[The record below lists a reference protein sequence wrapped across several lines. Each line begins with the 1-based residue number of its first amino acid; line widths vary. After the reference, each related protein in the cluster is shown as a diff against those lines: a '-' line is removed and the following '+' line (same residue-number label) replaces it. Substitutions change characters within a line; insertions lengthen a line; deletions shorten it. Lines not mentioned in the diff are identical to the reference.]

1 MIYIPTSLSC
11 LQEAVQCVRE
21 MKSPG
26 MISVFVRESI
36 SHSLEKS
43 TFARVYVGKLF
54 GELARG
60 QLLTE
65 EKFSI
70 G

>member
-1 MIYIPTSLSC
+1 M
-11 LQEAVQCVRE
+11 RE

-26 MISVFVRESI
+26 MMNVFVRESI
-36 SHSLEKS
+36 NYSLEKS
-43 TFARVYVGKLF
+43 APARVYVGKLF
-54 GELARG
+54 GELAKD

-65 EKFSI
+65 EKFII

>member
-1 MIYIPTSLSC
+1 M
-11 LQEAVQCVRE
+11 QCVKD

-26 MISVFVRESI
+26 MMNVFVRESI
-36 SHSLEKS
+36 THSMEKS
-43 TFARVYVGKLF
+43 ALARAHVGKLF

-65 EKFSI
+65 EKFII

>member
-1 MIYIPTSLSC
+1 M
-11 LQEAVQCVRE
+11 LQEALECVKE

-26 MISVFVRESI
+26 MMNVFVRESVN
-36 SHSLEKS
+36 HSLEKS
-43 TFARVYVGKLF
+43 TPARVHVGKLF

-65 EKFSI
+65 EKFI
-70 G
+70 AG

>member
-1 MIYIPTSLSC
+1 
-11 LQEAVQCVRE
+11 

-26 MISVFVRESI
+26 TMNVLVQESVN
-36 SHSLEKS
+36 HTLEIL
-43 TFARVYVGKLF
+43 TLARVCL
-54 GELARG
+54 GELFHELAKE

-65 EKFSI
+65 EKFTA

>member
-1 MIYIPTSLSC
+1 M
-11 LQEAVQCVRE
+11 ECVRE

-43 TFARVYVGKLF
+43 TLSRVYVGKLF

-60 QLLTE
+60 QMLTE
-65 EKFSI
+65 EKFI
-70 G
+70 AG